1 MTELPTGWAVAR
13 LDELA
18 EVRLGRQRSPKNHS
32 GSRMRPYLRAA
43 NVTWSGLDL
52 NDVKEMNFTEDESAV
67 YELRPGDVLVAEA
80 SGSADEV
87 GKPAVWRG
95 EIDGCCFQNTLI
107 RVRTRGSV
115 PEYLRYFLLAEAGS
129 GRIGRASP
137 GVGIHHIGASRLAAW
152 PVPVPPLAEQRRI
165 VAAIEEHFSRLEAG
179 ASQLQVATKRLQALR
194 SRIVDAAVAGEWKER
209 PFGDVILALRNGVF
223 VSRPGA
229 EPPGIPIFRISAVR
243 PMALAVDDIRYAPAS
258 EAYPEEAYVDEGDLL
273 FTRYSGNPAYVG
285 TCAVIPML
293 ARRTLHPDKL
303 IRVTV
308 DREQCLPQY
317 IEIAFAASSVRRYVE
332 DRLKTTAGQ
341 VGIAGGQLRTVP
353 VPLPP
358 LDVQAQIARTVRDQ
372 LSRADALSSTLQ
384 HERRRAEV
392 LRRSILARAVR
403 GELVPQD
410 SDDEPACVLLE
421 RIASER
427 AAAPKPT
434 PRRGP
439 RAVGAR

>member
-1 MTELPTGWAVAR
+1 M
-13 LDELA
+13 
-18 EVRLGRQRSPKNHS
+18 
-32 GSRMRPYLRAA
+32 
-43 NVTWSGLDL
+43 
-52 NDVKEMNFTEDESAV
+52 
-67 YELRPGDVLVAEA
+67 
-80 SGSADEV
+80 
-87 GKPAVWRG
+87 
-95 EIDGCCFQNTLI
+95 
-107 RVRTRGSV
+107 
-115 PEYLRYFLLAEAGS
+115 
-129 GRIGRASP
+129 
-137 GVGIHHIGASRLAAW
+137 
-152 PVPVPPLAEQRRI
+152 PVPPLAEQRRI
-165 VAAIEEHFSRLEAG
+165 VAAIEEHLSHLEAG
-179 ASQLQVATKRLQALR
+179 ASQLQLATERLQALR
-194 SRIVDAAVAGEWKER
+194 SRIVDAAIAGDWKER
-209 PFGDVILALRNGVF
+209 AFGDVILALRNGVF

-229 EPPGIPIFRISAVR
+229 APPGIPIFRISAVR

-258 EAYPEEAYVDEGDLL
+258 ETYPEEAYVEEGDLL

-303 IRVTV
+303 IRVSV

-341 VGIAGGQLRTVP
+341 VGIAGSQLRTVP

-372 LSRADALSSTLQ
+372 LSRADVLSSALQ
-384 HERRRAEV
+384 HARRRAEA
-392 LRRSILARAVR
+392 LRRSILARAFR

-427 AAAPKPT
+427 AATPKPT
-434 PRRGP
+434 SRRGP
-439 RAVGAR
+439 RAVVAR